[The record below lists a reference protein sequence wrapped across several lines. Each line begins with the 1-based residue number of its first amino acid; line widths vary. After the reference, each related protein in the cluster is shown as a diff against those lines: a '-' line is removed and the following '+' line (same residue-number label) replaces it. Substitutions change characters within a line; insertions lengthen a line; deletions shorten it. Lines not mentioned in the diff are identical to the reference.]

1 MKTRKVRTTNRYRYN
16 PGTASKKQSTE
27 RREREKEREKE
38 RELLKG
44 LGGESKVGVEMLL
57 AAAAAAEQ
65 REEDDKQERL
75 LEEYNADQLRIL
87 NAPGGSVS
95 EVAAPLPVPKPQYE
109 AYLDAIDEDLA
120 ERERIKEE
128 KDLNMVSQ
136 DFLKALGT
144 TAATKSDGG
153 RRRTRKSRR
162 RSASRRQTR
171 KSRRRSASRR
181 RSRRSRH

>member
-1 MKTRKVRTTNRYRYN
+1 MKTKKARTTNRYRYN
-16 PGTASKKQSTE
+16 PLTASKKQSTK
-27 RREREKEREKE
+27 RRKKEEE
-38 RELLKG
+38 ELLKG

-75 LEEYNADQLRIL
+75 LEEYNAHQLRIV

-95 EVAAPLPVPKPQYE
+95 EVVAPLPVQEAQYKG
-109 AYLDAIDEDLA
+109 YLDAIDEDLA
-120 ERERIKEE
+120 KRKTQLEEKSLNAVDRNSLEGLINAAGIEREEGK
-128 KDLNMVSQ
+128 
-136 DFLKALGT
+136 
-144 TAATKSDGG
+144 GG

-181 RSRRSRH
+181 RSRH